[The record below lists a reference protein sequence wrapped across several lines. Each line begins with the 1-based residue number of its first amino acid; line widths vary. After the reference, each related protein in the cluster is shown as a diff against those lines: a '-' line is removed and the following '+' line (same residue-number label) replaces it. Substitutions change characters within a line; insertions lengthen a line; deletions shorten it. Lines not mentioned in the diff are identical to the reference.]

1 MIKVTLCAYDA
12 PNNMDGPT
20 SWMKR
25 LLPNLRSNGVEVRIL
40 FIAAH
45 SKPLPAYDYFTA
57 AGFACELI
65 YWELFNEEKITRI
78 IKDLQQYPPDIF
90 IPNYFPEACHAA
102 RWAKAAGIPTVC
114 ILHNDDEFHLA
125 LATEFAPVEGQPALD
140 VIVGVS
146 KMITEMVQTA
156 GIHNSTAVK
165 WIPYGAPLPPAITTL
180 ADNQPLKL
188 VYAGRMVEPQKRISE
203 LAKAFCRVAAEVP
216 GTECVMYG
224 SGRELQNALDVL
236 EEKGKG
242 LPVTYGGPL
251 ETAQVQPHFLQNHIF
266 VLLSDFE
273 GIPISLMEAM
283 GCGLVPVCLNIRSG
297 MTELIVNGETGYL
310 VNDRSDSFVAAIRQ
324 LKNDYG
330 LWRRLSAAAR
340 QKMSS
345 QYAGDV
351 CNKQW
356 LDLLMSLAKQKKAA
370 GQVQLPPVKELK
382 KLYYPAVFKRSS
394 NPMPS
399 WAKANMIRVKVWLGR
414 MKRIVLKQQY

>member
-1 MIKVTLCAYDA
+1 MINVTLCAYDA

-25 LLPNLRSNGVEVRIL
+25 LLPYLRSNGIETRIL

-45 SKPLPAYDYFTA
+45 SKPLPAYEYFTA
-57 AGFACELI
+57 AGFACKLV

-78 IKDLQQYPPDIF
+78 LEDLQQHPPDIF

-102 RWAKAAGIPTVC
+102 RWAKAAGIPTIS
-114 ILHNDDEFHLA
+114 ILHNDDDFHLA
-125 LATEFAPVEGQPALD
+125 LATEFAPVKGEPALD
-140 VIVGVS
+140 MIVGVS
-146 KMITEMVQTA
+146 KMITAMVQTA
-156 GIHNSTAVK
+156 GVHSSTAVK
-165 WIPYGAPLPPAITTL
+165 WIPYGAPLPPATTTL
-180 ADNQPLKL
+180 DDASPLKL

-224 SGRELQNALDVL
+224 SGRELQLALDVL
-236 EEKGKG
+236 EQKGKG

-297 MTELIVNGETGYL
+297 MTELIINGETGFL
-310 VNDRSDSFVAAIRQ
+310 VNDRGDSFVASIRQ
-324 LKNDYG
+324 LKSDYA
-330 LWRRLSAAAR
+330 LWRNMSAAAR

-345 QYAGDV
+345 EYSGDV
-351 CNKQW
+351 CNRQW
-356 LDLLMSLAKQKKAA
+356 LDLLTSMAAEKKATK
-370 GQVQLPPVKELK
+370 QVQVPSIKELK

-394 NPMPS
+394 NPMPPFV
-399 WAKANMIRVKVWLGR
+399 KANMVRLKVWLGR
-414 MKRIVLKQQY
+414 MKRTLLKQHY